1 MDFDR
6 HNRADCT
13 WSKTRGGFNDLPL
26 GVPGPGTYDF
36 LNMTE
41 SLNLNRSRAMEPGFT
56 FPAGSR
62 DALKPDTAKNVD
74 LGPGS
79 HDPRLLKSG
88 TSRRFLGGSLGV
100 KPLVDN
106 GVPGPGTYE
115 PEPIESIPSFKIAKK
130 TELNDKQRFK
140 LIEQEGKIP
149 VGPQSYNPTAPVD
162 PKAGIRFRMAER
174 REENTTNRH
183 SPAPNRYQLLGDFDF
198 RDPTK
203 PDEKVGKLPKFAF
216 GIKPVVKP
224 KNLDVPGPAEYNVD
238 RQPMNYK
245 NISYWIGTE
254 VRRDLSIPY
263 SHLYPGP
270 GHYDHEQPVP
280 GPYPS

>member
-36 LNMTE
+36 LNLTE

-62 DALKPDTAKNVD
+62 DAQKPDTAKNVD

-79 HDPRLLKSG
+79 HDPRLPKSG

-100 KPLVDN
+100 KPLIDN
-106 GVPGPGTYE
+106 GVPGPGTYV

-198 RDPTK
+198 LSYLNL
-203 PDEKVGKLPKFAF
+203 KV
-216 GIKPVVKP
+216 V
-224 KNLDVPGPAEYNVD
+224 
-238 RQPMNYK
+238 
-245 NISYWIGTE
+245 GT
-254 VRRDLSIPY
+254 
-263 SHLYPGP
+263 
-270 GHYDHEQPVP
+270 
-280 GPYPS
+280 